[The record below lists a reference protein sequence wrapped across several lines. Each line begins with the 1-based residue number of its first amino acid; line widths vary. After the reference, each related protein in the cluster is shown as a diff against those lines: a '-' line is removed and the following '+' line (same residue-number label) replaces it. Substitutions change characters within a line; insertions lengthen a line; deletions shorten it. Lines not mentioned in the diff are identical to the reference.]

1 MACDLSAAGTNAWEL
16 ATRRE
21 LVQWIRGKYQ
31 PNFQRLEDLSTGAVY
46 CQVLDSVYPGAVAL
60 ERVKWNAAGE
70 KERLTNFQ
78 VLQAGLERAKLTKH
92 VPVDSLLR
100 PSVSAHLEFSQWL
113 KVVHDRRLIA
123 GVPEYDAAGRLDQVG
138 AKLRPASDGASA
150 GPGLEPPVSMRRS
163 KLRTPSPSSPL
174 PGRGSSWAASA
185 VATSASRSCAQAPV
199 SATSSD
205 HSAEEGAMRQ
215 VEQLRRAHAK
225 AERQRDFYFG
235 KLCDIEMYADATAA
249 ENDALDVV
257 EQVVAILRL
266 GQDEPRPGSS
276 GRRDVPRI
284 APTHASQSRVSDGSH
299 SQAESAVSSASVVPI
314 LPLDDKWH
322 HALESARLRE
332 KVATARQSVQEEE
345 ARRAA
350 SRAFAPGSR
359 ARRCT
364 TRLFE
369 AWEVLARVIPCAP
382 ASDAPWRERLAAT
395 WPRAAA
401 VRPPTAGADS
411 ARQAAAPAAGSLRG
425 PPGAERR
432 CSGEAA
438 SGTQR

>member
-1 MACDLSAAGTNAWEL
+1 
-16 ATRRE
+16 
-21 LVQWIRGKYQ
+21 
-31 PNFQRLEDLSTGAVY
+31 
-46 CQVLDSVYPGAVAL
+46 
-60 ERVKWNAAGE
+60 
-70 KERLTNFQ
+70 
-78 VLQAGLERAKLTKH
+78 
-92 VPVDSLLR
+92 
-100 PSVSAHLEFSQWL
+100 
-113 KVVHDRRLIA
+113 
-123 GVPEYDAAGRLDQVG
+123 
-138 AKLRPASDGASA
+138 
-150 GPGLEPPVSMRRS
+150 
-163 KLRTPSPSSPL
+163 
-174 PGRGSSWAASA
+174 
-185 VATSASRSCAQAPV
+185 
-199 SATSSD
+199 
-205 HSAEEGAMRQ
+205 MRQ

-225 AERQRDFYFG
+225 AERVRARSASRAAQRDSPLCARDGGRLLVRRGREHRNGVQRPRARNVRLAPAVGPRCAAQQRDFYFG

-411 ARQAAAPAAGSLRG
+411 ARQAAAPAAGSLVRPRSTVRMGASPSGVGGAPRAQPPPHSPTARSARAHRSASPAAGADSARSARG
-425 PPGAERR
+425 R
-432 CSGEAA
+432 AA
-438 SGTQR
+438 VQW